1 MFQEIG
7 ECMTQATDGV
17 GSIHDVLSRA
27 SRSSVFFFR
36 SFGAAVFFLVTAGLR
51 YFAHTAPCSKVSCPK
66 KNLREAYTKS
76 LMRWKN

>member
-7 ECMTQATDGV
+7 ECMTEATVGI

-27 SRSSVFFFR
+27 SWASVFFFR
-36 SFGAAVFFLVTAGLR
+36 QSFGAAVFFSLSLPDCDILPTLHRAQMSHV
-51 YFAHTAPCSKVSCPK
+51 K
-66 KNLREAYTKS
+66 KNLAYTKS